1 MKRRYIVYKVL
12 DKKRLASTVTLLK
25 LDAPEIAKK
34 VQPGQFVILRLN
46 EEGERLPLTVNDFDR
61 ENGTITIV
69 FQEVGKTTKLMGRL
83 NPNDGILDV
92 VGPLGK
98 HTKIEKF
105 GKVIC
110 IGGGVGTAVI
120 YPVTRA
126 LYQAGNEV
134 IGIVGARSKDL
145 LTFVDEMDAVTNQ
158 LIITTDDGSQGRK
171 GLVTEPLKEILDS
184 GEKIDHI
191 IAIGPAIMM
200 KFVCK
205 TTEPYKIKTIVSLNP
220 IMLDATGMC
229 GVCRVSVG
237 GEIKFGC
244 VDGPEFDGHQVDFDS
259 LINRLRQYVAE
270 EKISMDTIEG

>member
-1 MKRRYIVYKVL
+1 MYKIV
-12 DKKRLASTVTLLK
+12 DKKKLAPTITMMRLET
-25 LDAPEIAKK
+25 PEITKK
-34 VQPGQFVILRLN
+34 VQPGQFVIIRIN
-46 EEGERLPLTVNDFDR
+46 EEGERVPLTVNDFDH
-61 ENGTITIV
+61 EKGTITLV
-69 FQEVGKTTKLMGRL
+69 FQEVGKSTKLLGTL
-83 NPNDGILDV
+83 NTNEYISDV

-98 HTKIEKF
+98 HTEIEKF

-120 YPVTRA
+120 YPITRA

-134 IGIVGARSKDL
+134 IGIVGARNESL
-145 LTFVDEMDAVTNQ
+145 LTFLDEMEAATHK
-158 LIITTDDGSQGRK
+158 LIITTDDGTKGRH
-171 GLVTEPLKEILDS
+171 GLVTDPLKDILDS
-184 GEKIDHI
+184 GEHIDRV

-237 GEIKFGC
+237 GETKFGC
-244 VDGPEFDGHQVDFDS
+244 VDGPEFDGHQVDFDL
-259 LINRLRQYVAE
+259 LINRLNQYIEE
-270 EKISMDTIEG
+270 EKISLATIEG

>member
-1 MKRRYIVYKVL
+1 MYKIV
-12 DKKRLASTVTLLK
+12 DKKKLSPAITLLK
-25 LDAPEIAKK
+25 LAAPEIAKK
-34 VQPGQFVILRLN
+34 VQPGQFVIIRTN
-46 EEGERLPLTVNDFDR
+46 EEGERIPLTVNDFDR
-61 ENGTITIV
+61 EQGTITIV
-69 FQEVGKTTKLMGRL
+69 FQEVGKSTKLLGKL
-83 NPNDGILDV
+83 DNSEYISDV

-98 HTKIEKF
+98 HTEIEKF

-120 YPVTRA
+120 YPITRA

-134 IGIVGARSKDL
+134 IGIVGARNEGL
-145 LTFVDEMDAVTNQ
+145 LTSLNEMEAVTHQ
-158 LIITTDDGSQGRK
+158 LIITTDDGSKGRQ
-171 GLVTEPLKEILDS
+171 GLVTDPLKEILEG
-184 GEKIDHI
+184 GEQIDRV

-205 TTEPYKIKTIVSLNP
+205 TTEPYKVKTIVSLNP

-244 VDGPEFDGHQVDFDS
+244 VDGPEFDGHQVDFD
-259 LINRLRQYVAE
+259 LLMNRLQQYVEE
-270 EKISMDTIEG
+270 EKISLATIEG